1 VDVRLA
7 TPHVPAGVTQLFRF
21 QAVTPGRALVTFQHS
36 EHSATVIDTVNV
48 Q

>member
-1 VDVRLA
+1 MLA

-21 QAVTPGRALVTFQHS
+21 QVVAPGRALVVFRHS
-36 EHSATVIDTVNV
+36 EQSATVIDTVDV